1 MRKVL
6 NEINIPSLK
15 DETMKQMASTGVL
28 AKGSDGV
35 LSALDTVRDMKE
47 NDEVKEKWSQEYKDS
62 IDCNNP
68 KGFSQKA
75 HCQGRK
81 KRVKEELDEA
91 ERTYLAKLKELAR
104 KYAYD
109 DSTDST
115 TKEKIEKMFTQLKRQ
130 YRKGIEV
137 EKEHKS
143 ADPRK
148 IALDHLDEDPR
159 YYDKLEKIESKEAT
173 SSGSAGAYSIPL
185 FGKIETK
192 ESNDWTKDAQKNID
206 DTFNSLPKLKDL
218 KQYGLKYS
226 VKGLKNLLV
235 KKTRPDGTY
244 GDNRWKREEMPFPP
258 ELDTLNVLMQSR
270 LGKYYFQKS
279 AQKRDPNKGQWDWYN
294 HIKKED
300 LDNFPIPESVF
311 VMVVNILKNGDD
323 EIVKMETKEATSSGS
338 AGSYETPAAWAKTM
352 KKKDWRGSAKTQIPG
367 GKFVQVKKKCK
378 KFPYCNQGDIKALK
392 IFENETLKKVIKR
405 VSDNNNISEQVIKN
419 IIAYELSNKLK

>member
-6 NEINIPSLK
+6 NELNIPSLK
-15 DETMKQMASTGVL
+15 DETMKQMASTGVF

-47 NDEVKEKWSQEYKDS
+47 NDEVKEKWSQKYKDS

-148 IALDHLDEDPR
+148 IALDHLDEDPK

-173 SSGSAGAYSIPL
+173 SSGSAGAYSTPL
-185 FGKIETK
+185 FGKI
-192 ESNDWTKDAQKNID
+192 
-206 DTFNSLPKLKDL
+206 
-218 KQYGLKYS
+218 
-226 VKGLKNLLV
+226 
-235 KKTRPDGTY
+235 
-244 GDNRWKREEMPFPP
+244 
-258 ELDTLNVLMQSR
+258 
-270 LGKYYFQKS
+270 
-279 AQKRDPNKGQWDWYN
+279 
-294 HIKKED
+294 
-300 LDNFPIPESVF
+300 
-311 VMVVNILKNGDD
+311 
-323 EIVKMETKEATSSGS
+323 
-338 AGSYETPAAWAKTM
+338 
-352 KKKDWRGSAKTQIPG
+352 
-367 GKFVQVKKKCK
+367 
-378 KFPYCNQGDIKALK
+378 
-392 IFENETLKKVIKR
+392 
-405 VSDNNNISEQVIKN
+405 
-419 IIAYELSNKLK
+419 

>member
-1 MRKVL
+1 MRKTL

-47 NDEVKEKWSQEYKDS
+47 NDEMEEKWSEKYKNS
-62 IDCNNP
+62 IDCSNP

-75 HCQGRK
+75 HCQGK
-81 KRVKEELDEA
+81 KKNTKEEIDEA
-91 ERTYLAKLKELAR
+91 ERTYLSKLKELAR

-115 TKEKIEKMFTQLKRQ
+115 TKDKIEKMFLQLKKQ

-148 IALDHLDEDPR
+148 IALDHLGEDPK

-173 SSGSAGAYSIPL
+173 GSGSAGGYEMTL
-185 FGKIETK
+185 FGKIETN
-192 ESNDWTKDAQKNID
+192 EDDDITK
-206 DTFNSLPKLKDL
+206 
-218 KQYGLKYS
+218 
-226 VKGLKNLLV
+226 V
-235 KKTRPDGTY
+235 
-244 GDNRWKREEMPFPP
+244 
-258 ELDTLNVLMQSR
+258 
-270 LGKYYFQKS
+270 
-279 AQKRDPNKGQWDWYN
+279 
-294 HIKKED
+294 
-300 LDNFPIPESVF
+300 
-311 VMVVNILKNGDD
+311 
-323 EIVKMETKEATSSGS
+323 EATEATGSGS

-352 KKKDWRGSAKTQIPG
+352 KKKDWRGASKTQLPG

-378 KFPYCNQGDIKALK
+378 KFPYCNQGDIKALN
-392 IFENETLKKVIKR
+392 IFENEILKKVIKR
-405 VSDNNNISEQVIKN
+405 VSEKNNISEQVIKN
-419 IIAYELSNKLK
+419 IIAYELSNKSK

>member
-1 MRKVL
+1 MRKTL

-47 NDEVKEKWSQEYKDS
+47 NDEMEEKWSEEYKNS
-62 IDCNNP
+62 IDCSNP

-75 HCQGRK
+75 HCQGK
-81 KRVKEELDEA
+81 KKNTKEEIDEV
-91 ERTYLAKLKELAR
+91 ERTYLSKLKELAR

-115 TKEKIEKMFTQLKRQ
+115 TKDKIEKMFLQLKKQ

-148 IALDHLDEDPR
+148 IALDHLGEDPK

-173 SSGSAGAYSIPL
+173 GSGSAGGYEMPL
-185 FGKIETK
+185 FGKIETN
-192 ESNDWTKDAQKNID
+192 EDDDITK
-206 DTFNSLPKLKDL
+206 
-218 KQYGLKYS
+218 
-226 VKGLKNLLV
+226 V
-235 KKTRPDGTY
+235 
-244 GDNRWKREEMPFPP
+244 
-258 ELDTLNVLMQSR
+258 
-270 LGKYYFQKS
+270 
-279 AQKRDPNKGQWDWYN
+279 
-294 HIKKED
+294 
-300 LDNFPIPESVF
+300 
-311 VMVVNILKNGDD
+311 
-323 EIVKMETKEATSSGS
+323 EATEATGSGS

-352 KKKDWRGSAKTQIPG
+352 KKKDWRGASKTQLPG

-378 KFPYCNQGDIKALK
+378 KFPYCNQGDIKALN
-392 IFENETLKKVIKR
+392 IFENEILKKVIKR
-405 VSDNNNISEQVIKN
+405 VSEKNNISEQVIKN
-419 IIAYELSNKLK
+419 IIAYELSNKSK